1 VFLFKK
7 VFLKNK
13 KREGVEMN
21 KWRHSKRGFTLMEIM
36 VMVTMIAVLALLG
49 FKLYN
54 AYQERKAK
62 NTIMEVMQNIENF
75 DAIVRI
81 NCKTIQTLIFAEMAD
96 SDYKTLKDYLTTD
109 DGDIFFYESGI
120 QVPGDGLQ
128 TRNGSFQKG
137 WVVVAFDDALER
149 FLINGNAFVAGSVF
163 TEPLTA
169 RY

>member
-1 VFLFKK
+1 
-7 VFLKNK
+7 
-13 KREGVEMN
+13 MD
-21 KWRHSKRGFTLMEIM
+21 KWRHSKRGFTLIEIM
-36 VMVTMIAVLALLG
+36 VMVAMIAVLALLG

-62 NTIMEVMQNIENF
+62 NAITEAMQNIENF
-75 DAIVRI
+75 DAVVRI

-96 SDYKTLKDYLTTD
+96 SDYKTLKDYLTRN

-128 TRNGSFQKG
+128 TRNGSNQKG
-137 WVVVAFDDALER
+137 WVVVSFDDILER

-163 TEPLTA
+163 TEPLIA